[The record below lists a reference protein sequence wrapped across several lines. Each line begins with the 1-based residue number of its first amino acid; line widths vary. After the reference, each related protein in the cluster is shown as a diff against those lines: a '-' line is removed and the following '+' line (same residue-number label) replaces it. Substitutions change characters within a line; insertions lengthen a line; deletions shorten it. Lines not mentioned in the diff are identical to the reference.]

1 MKQATCTILLLF
13 LIASCLAIDPPV
25 YNFSFHVT
33 FDEIF
38 VVNNTNYEVNGQT
51 FYDPINNR

>member
-1 MKQATCTILLLF
+1 MLLLF
-13 LIASCLAIDPPV
+13 LSVGCLAIDPPV

-51 FYDPINNR
+51 FYDPLNNR